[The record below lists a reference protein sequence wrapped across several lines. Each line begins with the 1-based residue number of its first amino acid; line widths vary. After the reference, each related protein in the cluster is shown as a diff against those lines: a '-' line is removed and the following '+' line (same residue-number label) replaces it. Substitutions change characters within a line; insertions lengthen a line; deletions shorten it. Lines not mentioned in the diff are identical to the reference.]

1 MAALYSL
8 CEYTIIYLT
17 IWLSPF
23 RILYYK
29 GWFKATH
36 SFMCAYLTWLPE
48 CTTRSGASWP
58 LHLLLPPPETFFT
71 SSLITWL
78 NPAPCPAVS
87 TKVLSLGKALWLPD
101 RPCLPVTSSR
111 GLSCPSP
118 SSVSF
123 NYCPSPLQ
131 TVHGVK
137 PSRNPGGAY
146 QPLLADG
153 YCGLYFSLVLIS

>member
-1 MAALYSL
+1 
-8 CEYTIIYLT
+8 
-17 IWLSPF
+17 
-23 RILYYK
+23 
-29 GWFKATH
+29 
-36 SFMCAYLTWLPE
+36 MCVYLTWLPE
-48 CTTRSGASWP
+48 CTTHSGSSWP

-71 SSLITWL
+71 SSLTTWL
-78 NPAPCPAVS
+78 NPAQCPAVS

-101 RPCLPVTSSR
+101 RPCLPVTSSW

-131 TVHGVK
+131 TVHGVR
-137 PSRNPGGAY
+137 PSRNSTMAPWAWHRGGAY
-146 QPLLADG
+146 QPLLTDG